1 MASSSNVPTMNLTH
15 GEKPEKF
22 NGNEFKR
29 WQQKML
35 FYLTTLNLARFL
47 HEECP
52 ILEEGETNKEKVAAV
67 DAWKHSDFLCRNY
80 VLNGLDN
87 TLYNVYCSL
96 KTAKELW
103 DSLDKKYKT
112 EDAGMKKFI
121 VGKFLDFKMI
131 DSKTVIS
138 QVQEL
143 QVILH
148 EIHSEGMSLSDSFQV
163 AAVIEKLP
171 PLWKDFKNYLKHKRK
186 EMNLEELIVRLRIE
200 EDNRKSEKK
209 GNNSMEAKANVIEQG
224 PKTNKKR
231 KHGDQN
237 QNQGSNAAKKFKG
250 KCYNCGKTGHKSND
264 CRKPKKEKKPQANVT
279 EFDKLSNDVSEMN
292 LSAVVSECNIVGNT
306 KECSKVEGRGKV
318 ILKMTSGKELTLN
331 DVLHVPDIRKN
342 LVSGSLL
349 SKNGFKLVFVSDKFV
364 LTKNEMFV
372 GKGYLSDGL
381 FKMNVMTVVPK
392 SINNNKI
399 DSSAYLLESSNI
411 WHVENQLSKKIK
423 AIRSDRGGEYES
435 PFEEFCLEH
444 GIIHQTTAPYSP
456 QSNGIAER
464 KNRTLKEMMNA
475 TLLSSVYP
483 IIYGR
488 IFVKI
493 GPKTID
499 CIFIGYANN
508 SSAYRFLVYKS
519 EIPDVHVNTIIESR
533 NAAFFETIFPYNK
546 SSETSTQKRTHDITF
561 GNNQL
566 EVNQESKEKQV
577 DEEPRRGKRARKSTS
592 FGPDFL
598 TYLLENDPQTFK
610 EAMSSP
616 EASYW
621 KEAINSEI
629 ESILQNHTW
638 ELVALPPGTKTLG
651 CKWIFK
657 KKMKAD
663 GSIDKYKARL
673 VAKGYKQREGLDY
686 FDTYSP
692 VSRITSIRMLI
703 AIAAINNLEIHQ
715 MDVKTT
721 FLNGELDEEI
731 YMDQPE
737 GFIAPGQERKVCKLV
752 KSLYGLKQAPKQW
765 HEKFDNAMI
774 SNGFKINECDKCVYV
789 KNTQKGYVIVCLYV
803 DDMLII
809 GSDTN
814 MIKMTKQMLSSRFD
828 MKDLG
833 VADIIL
839 GIKVS
844 KTSDGLILSQSHY
857 IEKILEKFKKYDIRP
872 KKTPMDVNLHL
883 FKNTGIGKSQLEYSR
898 IIGSLMY
905 VMNCTRPD
913 IAYSVSKLSRF
924 TSNPGENHWKSIIRV
939 LGYLKYTQNYGL
951 HFTRYP
957 AVLEGYN
964 DANWISDS
972 KDSKSTSGYVFTLG
986 GAADIPN
993 WSKPVPAICIH
1004 CDSQSAIG
1012 RAQSHNYNGKSR
1024 HIRRRHNTVR
1034 QLLSNGII
1042 SIDYV
1047 RSKDNI
1053 ADPLTKG
1060 LTREQVESS
1069 SKGMGLKPMK

>member
-103 DSLDKKYKT
+103 DSLDKKYKI

-171 PLWKDFKNYLKHKRK
+171 PLWKDFKNYLKHKCK

-237 QNQGSNAAKKFKG
+237 QNQGSNAAKKFKD
-250 KCYNCGKTGHKSND
+250 KCYNCGKTSHKSND

-306 KECSKVEGRGKV
+306 KEWWVDTGATRHICSNKWMFSTYKPVEQNE
-318 ILKMTSGKELTLN
+318 ELFM
-331 DVLHVPDIRKN
+331 DIRKN

-411 WHVENQLSKKIK
+411 LACKDETIELFKHYKNEVENQLSKKIK

-475 TLLSSVYP
+475 MLLSSGLPQNLWGEALLFANYILNKMPHKKTLKTPYELWKGHKPCYKYLKVWGCLAKVEVP
-483 IIYGR
+483 KPKK
-488 IFVKI
+488 VKI

-546 SSETSTQKRTHDITF
+546 PSETSTQKRTHDITF

-577 DEEPRRGKRARKSTS
+577 DEDPRRGKRARKSTS

-616 EASYW
+616 KASYW

-638 ELVALPPGTKTLG
+638 ELVDLPPGTKTLG

-715 MDVKTT
+715 MDVKTA

-737 GFIAPGQERKVCKLV
+737 GFIAPGQERKV
-752 KSLYGLKQAPKQW
+752 
-765 HEKFDNAMI
+765 
-774 SNGFKINECDKCVYV
+774 
-789 KNTQKGYVIVCLYV
+789 
-803 DDMLII
+803 
-809 GSDTN
+809 
-814 MIKMTKQMLSSRFD
+814 
-828 MKDLG
+828 
-833 VADIIL
+833 
-839 GIKVS
+839 
-844 KTSDGLILSQSHY
+844 
-857 IEKILEKFKKYDIRP
+857 
-872 KKTPMDVNLHL
+872 
-883 FKNTGIGKSQLEYSR
+883 
-898 IIGSLMY
+898 
-905 VMNCTRPD
+905 
-913 IAYSVSKLSRF
+913 
-924 TSNPGENHWKSIIRV
+924 
-939 LGYLKYTQNYGL
+939 
-951 HFTRYP
+951 
-957 AVLEGYN
+957 
-964 DANWISDS
+964 
-972 KDSKSTSGYVFTLG
+972 
-986 GAADIPN
+986 
-993 WSKPVPAICIH
+993 
-1004 CDSQSAIG
+1004 
-1012 RAQSHNYNGKSR
+1012 
-1024 HIRRRHNTVR
+1024 
-1034 QLLSNGII
+1034 
-1042 SIDYV
+1042 
-1047 RSKDNI
+1047 
-1053 ADPLTKG
+1053 
-1060 LTREQVESS
+1060 
-1069 SKGMGLKPMK
+1069 